1 MVWTLEQTSRFKLSL
16 DLNWYP
22 FRKRIQMLKEKL
34 FDYMV
39 LDTMTSTIVYPF
51 FQFETFLKG
60 LLLESMK
67 WVEIAAHQMVASP
80 ANQLV
85 QCAAKLSLFYS

>member
-1 MVWTLEQTSRFKLSL
+1 MH
-16 DLNWYP
+16 
-22 FRKRIQMLKEKL
+22 KEKL

-39 LDTMTSTIVYPF
+39 LDTMTSTIVCLF
-51 FQFETFLKG
+51 FHFEMFLKG

-67 WVEIAAHQMVASP
+67 WAEIVALQMVDFP

-85 QCAAKLSLFYS
+85 TLLVYVPSH